1 MNDNSQR
8 NRLVL
13 IKNIKQKKK
22 IILNRNTSDLIHQ
35 SYTSKNNN
43 EQTQIKNKAKLV
55 IPIRLTM
62 LKKIAKLDKNNIEN
76 IYTPRMNNR
85 YSNQFLFGDSIKK
98 GFIFLNKFPKKNL
111 QNSHRN
117 YYIEDSSLLKYKNRS
132 FLLPKNNSSQ
142 KVRNV
147 NFSHQILSPI
157 DKNLSYRK
165 NARILFPKLNNKTM
179 KLSKSENQI
188 FNYTYRAKEIQK
200 EKEKENIKN
209 NLIKLLDKIKQKIL
223 PKRKLK
229 FEKDKFLDIDKLKKN
244 KSCIHQEENLKGKIE
259 FIKTHLDGIFT
270 PKTEIKNKYKSE
282 KRFKINEGYI
292 NLEVLGEGKNI
303 SFKTDLIENQG
314 MIYYIFSKNGKMDII
329 EEKIHKVQKD
339 KGEFKKLLEK
349 FNKNKAFQTLKA
361 KDFENVKKNCE
372 TNKIKMDNVYEDL
385 YHIIFK
391 NKSNFL
397 ENKKS

>member
-22 IILNRNTSDLIHQ
+22 IILNRNISDLIHQ

-43 EQTQIKNKAKLV
+43 EQIQIKNKAKLV

-62 LKKIAKLDKNNIEN
+62 LKKIAKLDKNNVEN

-85 YSNQFLFGDSIKK
+85 YSNQSLFGDSIKK
-98 GFIFLNKFPKKNL
+98 GFIFLNKFPKKNQ

-292 NLEVLGEGKNI
+292 DLEVLGEGKNI

-339 KGEFKKLLEK
+339 KEEFKKLLEK

>member
-43 EQTQIKNKAKLV
+43 EQIQIKNKAKIV

-62 LKKIAKLDKNNIEN
+62 LKKIAKLDKNNVEN

-85 YSNQFLFGDSIKK
+85 YSNQSLFGDSIKK
-98 GFIFLNKFPKKNL
+98 GFIFLNKFPKKNQ

-132 FLLPKNNSSQ
+132 FLLPKNNSFQ

-292 NLEVLGEGKNI
+292 DLEVLGEGKNI

-314 MIYYIFSKNGKMDII
+314 MIYYIFNKNGKMDII

-339 KGEFKKLLEK
+339 KEEFKKLLEK
-349 FNKNKAFQTLKA
+349 FNKNKTFQTLKA

-397 ENKKS
+397 ENNIS

>member
-22 IILNRNTSDLIHQ
+22 IILNRNNSDLSQQ
-35 SYTSKNNN
+35 SYTSKNIN
-43 EQTQIKNKAKLV
+43 EQTQIKNKAKFVL
-55 IPIRLTM
+55 PIRLTM
-62 LKKIAKLDKNNIEN
+62 LKKIAKLDKNNLEN
-76 IYTPRMNNR
+76 IYTPRINDR
-85 YSNQFLFGDSIKK
+85 YSYESLFGDCTKK
-98 GFIFLNKFPKKNL
+98 GFVFLNKFPKKNS

-117 YYIEDSSLLKYKNRS
+117 YYIKDSNLLKFKNRS
-132 FLLPKNNSSQ
+132 FLLPKNNSFQ
-142 KVRNV
+142 KIRSI
-147 NFSHQILSPI
+147 NFTHQMLSPI
-157 DKNLSYRK
+157 DKNISYRK
-165 NARILFPKLNNKTM
+165 NAKIYFPKLNNKTI
-179 KLSKSENQI
+179 KISKSENQI

-209 NLIKLLDKIKQKIL
+209 NLVKLLDKIKQKIL

-259 FIKTHLDGIFT
+259 FIKTHLDGILT

-292 NLEVLGEGKNI
+292 DLEVLGEGKNI

-329 EEKIHKVQKD
+329 EEKIHKVHKD
-339 KGEFKKLLEK
+339 KKEFKKLFEK

-361 KDFENVKKNCE
+361 KDFENVKKNCQ

>member
-22 IILNRNTSDLIHQ
+22 IILNRNNSDLSHQ

-43 EQTQIKNKAKLV
+43 EQIQIKNKAKLV

-85 YSNQFLFGDSIKK
+85 YSNQSLFGDSIKK

-132 FLLPKNNSSQ
+132 FLLPKNNSFQ

-165 NARILFPKLNNKTM
+165 NAKILFPKLNNKTI

-292 NLEVLGEGKNI
+292 DLEVLSEGKNI

-339 KGEFKKLLEK
+339 KEEFKKLLEK

-361 KDFENVKKNCE
+361 KDFENVKKNCQ

>member
-62 LKKIAKLDKNNIEN
+62 LKKITKLDKNNVEN

-85 YSNQFLFGDSIKK
+85 YSNQSLFGDSIKK
-98 GFIFLNKFPKKNL
+98 GFIFLNKFPKKNQ

-132 FLLPKNNSSQ
+132 FLLPKNNSFQ

-292 NLEVLGEGKNI
+292 DLEVLGEGKNI

-339 KGEFKKLLEK
+339 KEEFKKLLEK
-349 FNKNKAFQTLKA
+349 FNKNKTFQTLKA

-397 ENKKS
+397 ENNIS

>member
-43 EQTQIKNKAKLV
+43 EQIQIKNKAKLV

-62 LKKIAKLDKNNIEN
+62 LKKIAKLDKNNVEN

-85 YSNQFLFGDSIKK
+85 YSNQSLFGDSIKK
-98 GFIFLNKFPKKNL
+98 GFIFLNKFPKKNQ

-229 FEKDKFLDIDKLKKN
+229 FEKDKFLDIDKLKQN

-292 NLEVLGEGKNI
+292 DLEVLGEGKNI

-339 KGEFKKLLEK
+339 KEEFKKLLEK

>member
-43 EQTQIKNKAKLV
+43 EQAQIKNKAKLV

-62 LKKIAKLDKNNIEN
+62 LKKIAKLDKNNLEN
-76 IYTPRMNNR
+76 IYTPRMNDR
-85 YSNQFLFGDSIKK
+85 YSYESLFGDSTKK
-98 GFIFLNKFPKKNL
+98 GFIFLNKFPKKNS
-111 QNSHRN
+111 QNSYRN
-117 YYIEDSSLLKYKNRS
+117 YYIKDSSLLKFKNRS
-132 FLLPKNNSSQ
+132 FLLPKNNSFQ
-142 KVRNV
+142 KIRSI
-147 NFSHQILSPI
+147 NFTHQMLSPI
-157 DKNLSYRK
+157 DKDILYRK
-165 NARILFPKLNNKTM
+165 NAKIYFPKLNNKTI
-179 KLSKSENQI
+179 KISKSENQI

-209 NLIKLLDKIKQKIL
+209 NLVKLLDKIKQKIL

-229 FEKDKFLDIDKLKKN
+229 FEKDKFLDINKLKKN
-244 KSCIHQEENLKGKIE
+244 KSCIHQEETLKGKIE

-292 NLEVLGEGKNI
+292 DLEVLGEGKNI

-339 KGEFKKLLEK
+339 KEEFKKLLEK

-361 KDFENVKKNCE
+361 KDFENVKKNCD

>member
-43 EQTQIKNKAKLV
+43 EQIQIKNKAKLV

-62 LKKIAKLDKNNIEN
+62 LKKIAKLDKNNVEN

-85 YSNQFLFGDSIKK
+85 YSNQSLFGDSIKK
-98 GFIFLNKFPKKNL
+98 GFIFLNKFPKKNQ

-292 NLEVLGEGKNI
+292 DLEVLGEGKNI

-339 KGEFKKLLEK
+339 KEEFKKLLEK

>member
-22 IILNRNTSDLIHQ
+22 IILNRNNSDLSHQ

-43 EQTQIKNKAKLV
+43 EQIQIKNKAKLV

-62 LKKIAKLDKNNIEN
+62 LKKIAKLDKNNVEN

-85 YSNQFLFGDSIKK
+85 YSNQSLFGDSIKK
-98 GFIFLNKFPKKNL
+98 EFIFLNKFPKKNQ

-165 NARILFPKLNNKTM
+165 NARILFPKLNNKTI

-292 NLEVLGEGKNI
+292 DLEVLGEGKNI

-339 KGEFKKLLEK
+339 KEEFKKLLEK

-397 ENKKS
+397 ENKIS